1 MNAREIAETF
11 IRKMNDRE
19 LEYDV
24 LYHRPYDMFKL
35 VSKGCDLAQAY
46 LALESRVDVLEEALK
61 FYANKGVWEKTIEG
75 HDSPSIE
82 SAAICYDNGE
92 RARKA
97 LAEGGEK

>member
-1 MNAREIAETF
+1 MHCHLPKPISPSN
-11 IRKMNDRE
+11 
-19 LEYDV
+19 
-24 LYHRPYDMFKL
+24 P
-35 VSKGCDLAQAY
+35 
-46 LALESRVDVLEEALK
+46 RVDVLEEALK